1 MNSTE
6 AATRRPQR
14 SRDKRR
20 AILDG
25 ARVTFAREGYSRAS
39 IDAIAAAA
47 DVSTR
52 TLYNHFGDKARL
64 FQEVIQTS
72 ATEVAEAQLAVLESH
87 FGDVTDVEA
96 ALTEFA
102 MAWARPNPEFADHFA
117 LVQQIRAEAGHL
129 PPAVLTA
136 WQEAGPHRVQAEL
149 AARLRQLSERGLLRV
164 GDPERAAF
172 HLSLLAA
179 AEVDNRS
186 YHGAIPIPDA
196 EITELATA
204 GVRVFLHGYLP

>member
-6 AATRRPQR
+6 ATQHRPQR

-39 IDAIAAAA
+39 IDAIASAA

-72 ATEVAEAQLAVLESH
+72 ATEVAEAQLGLIERH
-87 FGDVTDVEA
+87 LGDVTDVEA
-96 ALTEFA
+96 ALTAFA
-102 MAWARPNPEFADHFA
+102 VAWARPNPEFADHFA
-117 LVQQIRAEAGHL
+117 LVQQIKAEVGHL
-129 PPAVLTA
+129 PPAVVTA
-136 WQEAGPHRVQAEL
+136 WQQAGPHRVQARLARCLREL
-149 AARLRQLSERGLLRV
+149 AGRGLLRV
-164 GDPERAAF
+164 DDPDRAAF

-179 AEVDNRS
+179 AEVDSRS
-186 YHGAIPIPDA
+186 YHGAIPVPA
-196 EITELATA
+196 EEIAALATA